1 MAGGTLVLFTDGAA
15 RGNPGPAGIGM
26 ALYRLEGGRQ
36 VEISA
41 HGEAIGSTTNNV
53 AEYRALLLGLEEA
66 ARHEPDMLIVCADS
80 QLLVRQLQG
89 SYRVKAKHLQP
100 LHGAAMA
107 LLGTFRKV
115 RLQHVPRE
123 ENLAADA
130 LANAAL
136 DAAPKK

>member
-26 ALYRLEGGRQ
+26 ALYRLEGGRHLE
-36 VEISA
+36 VA
-41 HGEAIGSTTNNV
+41 TRGEAIGPTTNNV

-66 ARHEPDMLIVCADS
+66 ARHEPELLIVCADS

-100 LHGAAMA
+100 LYRAALA
-107 LLGTFRKV
+107 LLASFKNV
-115 RLQHVPRE
+115 RVQHVPRE
-123 ENLAADA
+123 ENRAADA

-136 DAAPKK
+136 DAAP